1 MKRRKFL
8 LGAGSIAAGGAA
20 VLGSGAFTTAEAT
33 RDVEVSVVTDETGYL
48 SLFPNPNYRGADG
61 SKSPF
66 AVTRSGPGELKLA
79 FGDSGNGGTGVAP
92 NSTYFFEQRI
102 FNIVNQG
109 TTDVGVT
116 IDQIDQP
123 DPDDDGSSDDDFF
136 FTLTAL
142 GFDLQNAT
150 GAAPIGQTVGPG
162 AFISTGDI
170 DADQTLSFEVTLVA
184 ENPANWIEENNID
197 KFAVKPEGDESPTT
211 QHEGPYGP

>member
-1 MKRRKFL
+1 MNRRNFL
-8 LGAGSIAAGGAA
+8 AATGSLVATGAA
-20 VLGSGAFTTAEAT
+20 VRGTGAFSSA
-33 RDVEVSVVTDETGYL
+33 DVERGIDVTVTTDENAYL
-48 SLFPNPNYRGADG
+48 SLSPNPNYSGAGG
-61 SKSPF
+61 SSNPF
-66 AVTRSGPGELKLA
+66 AEVTGNSNELKLS
-79 FGDSGNGGTGVAP
+79 FGNSGNGGSGVAP

-102 FNIVNQG
+102 FNIENQG

-123 DPDDDGSSDDDFF
+123 DPDNDGDSSDDFF

-170 DADQTLSFEVTLVA
+170 DADQTVSLEVTLIA
-184 ENPANWIEENNID
+184 ENPADWIEENNVEE
-197 KFAVKPEGDESPTT
+197 FAVKPEGEQPTT
-211 QHEGPYGP
+211 DYEGPYGD

>member
-1 MKRRKFL
+1 MNRRRFL
-8 LGAGSIAAGGAA
+8 AATGSLAATGAA
-20 VLGSGAFTTAEAT
+20 IIGSGAFTTAEVN
-33 RDVEVSVVTDETGYL
+33 RDVEVTVTTDKSGYL
-48 SLFPNPNYRGADG
+48 SLFPNPNYDGAG
-61 SKSPF
+61 GAESPF
-66 AVTRSGPGELKLA
+66 AVTKSGPGELKLA
-79 FGDSGNGGTGVAP
+79 FGSSGNGGTGVAP

-123 DPDDDGSSDDDFF
+123 DPDNDGNSSDDFF

-142 GFDLQNAT
+142 GFDLQYAT

-162 AFISTGDI
+162 AYISTGDI
-170 DADQTLSFEVTLVA
+170 DANQTLSFEVTLVA

-197 KFAVKPEGDESPTT
+197 EFAVKPEGEPSTT